1 MNIFRKRSNLP
12 FSCKSDRKK
21 EKSVV
26 SFTHEQNIICSQT
39 KMEIIAHEQTIICRQ
54 LFAGH
59 VVGSQPMKR
68 KKNLQ
73 RMIIITILLCCSLP
87 VPLSLADTLTIPLAS
102 ISNVTSTCG
111 TPRGAGGIPTC
122 NEPCQKHRKGR
133 VIFYYCT
140 FMVNFPQSKRQHR
153 SFYAHKGFIWSSGR
167 VWYWIELLVHG
178 GRHPSHREVVCL
190 PFILFDSNYWFD

>member
-12 FSCKSDRKK
+12 FSCKSDRRK
-21 EKSVV
+21 ERSMV
-26 SFTHEQNIICSQT
+26 SLTHEQNIICSQT
-39 KMEIIAHEQTIICRQ
+39 LSQTKWDNIAHEQTIICRQ

-68 KKNLQ
+68 KKNLPW
-73 RMIIITILLCCSLP
+73 MIVITILLCCSLP

-122 NEPCQKHRKGR
+122 NEPCQKHRKGK
-133 VIFYYCT
+133 VILYYCM
-140 FMVNFPQSKRQHR
+140 FMVTFTKSLN
-153 SFYAHKGFIWSSGR
+153 
-167 VWYWIELLVHG
+167 
-178 GRHPSHREVVCL
+178 
-190 PFILFDSNYWFD
+190 DN

>member
-12 FSCKSDRKK
+12 FSCKSDRRK
-21 EKSVV
+21 ERSMV
-26 SFTHEQNIICSQT
+26 SLTHEQNIICSQT
-39 KMEIIAHEQTIICRQ
+39 LSQTKWDNIAHEQTIICRQ

-68 KKNLQ
+68 KKNLP
-73 RMIIITILLCCSLP
+73 RIIVITILLCCSLP

-122 NEPCQKHRKGR
+122 NEPCQKHRKGK
-133 VIFYYCT
+133 VILYYCM
-140 FMVNFPQSKRQHR
+140 FMVTFTKSLN
-153 SFYAHKGFIWSSGR
+153 
-167 VWYWIELLVHG
+167 
-178 GRHPSHREVVCL
+178 
-190 PFILFDSNYWFD
+190 DN

>member
-12 FSCKSDRKK
+12 FSCKNDHRK
-21 EKSVV
+21 EKSMV
-26 SFTHEQNIICSQT
+26 SFMHEQNIICT
-39 KMEIIAHEQTIICRQ
+39 KLENIVHEQTMTCRQ
-54 LFAGH
+54 LLAGH
-59 VVGSQPMKR
+59 VVGSRPMKR

-73 RMIIITILLCCSLP
+73 QMIIIIILLCCSLP

-122 NEPCQKHRKGR
+122 NEPCQTHRKGR

-140 FMVNFPQSKRQHR
+140 LMVNFPQSKRQHR
-153 SFYAHKGFIWSSGR
+153 SF
-167 VWYWIELLVHG
+167 
-178 GRHPSHREVVCL
+178 
-190 PFILFDSNYWFD
+190 

>member
-12 FSCKSDRKK
+12 FSCKSDRRK
-21 EKSVV
+21 ERRMV
-26 SFTHEQNIICSQT
+26 SLTHEQNIICSQT
-39 KMEIIAHEQTIICRQ
+39 LSQTKWDNIAHEQTIICRQ

-68 KKNLQ
+68 KKNLP
-73 RMIIITILLCCSLP
+73 RMIVITILLCCSLP

-122 NEPCQKHRKGR
+122 NEPCQKQRKGK
-133 VIFYYCT
+133 VILYYCM
-140 FMVNFPQSKRQHR
+140 FMVTLTKSLN
-153 SFYAHKGFIWSSGR
+153 
-167 VWYWIELLVHG
+167 
-178 GRHPSHREVVCL
+178 
-190 PFILFDSNYWFD
+190 DN

>member
-12 FSCKSDRKK
+12 FSCKSDRRK
-21 EKSVV
+21 ERSMV
-26 SFTHEQNIICSQT
+26 SLTHEQNIICSQT
-39 KMEIIAHEQTIICRQ
+39 LSQTKWDNIAHEQTIICRQ

-68 KKNLQ
+68 KKNLP
-73 RMIIITILLCCSLP
+73 RMIVITILLCCSLP

-122 NEPCQKHRKGR
+122 NEPCQKHRKGK
-133 VIFYYCT
+133 VILYYCM
-140 FMVNFPQSKRQHR
+140 FMVTFTKSLN
-153 SFYAHKGFIWSSGR
+153 
-167 VWYWIELLVHG
+167 
-178 GRHPSHREVVCL
+178 
-190 PFILFDSNYWFD
+190 DN

>member
-12 FSCKSDRKK
+12 FSCKSDRRK
-21 EKSVV
+21 ERSMV
-26 SFTHEQNIICSQT
+26 SLTHEQNIICSQT
-39 KMEIIAHEQTIICRQ
+39 LSQTKWDNIAHEQTIICRQ

-68 KKNLQ
+68 KKNLP
-73 RMIIITILLCCSLP
+73 RMIVITILLCCSLP

-122 NEPCQKHRKGR
+122 NEPCQKHRKGK
-133 VIFYYCT
+133 VILYYCI
-140 FMVNFPQSKRQHR
+140 FMVNFTQS
-153 SFYAHKGFIWSSGR
+153 
-167 VWYWIELLVHG
+167 LN
-178 GRHPSHREVVCL
+178 
-190 PFILFDSNYWFD
+190 DN

>member
-12 FSCKSDRKK
+12 FSCKSDRRK
-21 EKSVV
+21 ERSMV
-26 SFTHEQNIICSQT
+26 SLTHEQNIICSQT
-39 KMEIIAHEQTIICRQ
+39 LSQTKWDNIAHEQTIICRQ

-68 KKNLQ
+68 KKNLP
-73 RMIIITILLCCSLP
+73 RMIVITILLCCSLP

-122 NEPCQKHRKGR
+122 NEPCQKHKKGK
-133 VIFYYCT
+133 VILYYCM
-140 FMVNFPQSKRQHR
+140 FMVTFTKSLN
-153 SFYAHKGFIWSSGR
+153 
-167 VWYWIELLVHG
+167 
-178 GRHPSHREVVCL
+178 
-190 PFILFDSNYWFD
+190 DN

>member
-12 FSCKSDRKK
+12 FSCKSDRRK
-21 EKSVV
+21 ERSTV
-26 SFTHEQNIICSQT
+26 SLTHEQNIICSQT
-39 KMEIIAHEQTIICRQ
+39 LSQTKWDNIAHEQTIICRQ

-68 KKNLQ
+68 KKNLP
-73 RMIIITILLCCSLP
+73 RMIVITILLCCSLP

-122 NEPCQKHRKGR
+122 NEPCQKHKKGK
-133 VIFYYCT
+133 VILYYCM
-140 FMVNFPQSKRQHR
+140 FMVTFTKSLN
-153 SFYAHKGFIWSSGR
+153 
-167 VWYWIELLVHG
+167 
-178 GRHPSHREVVCL
+178 
-190 PFILFDSNYWFD
+190 DN

>member
-1 MNIFRKRSNLP
+1 MNILGKRSDLP
-12 FSCKSDRKK
+12 FSRKSDRKK
-21 EKSVV
+21 EESTV
-26 SFTHEQNIICSQT
+26 SFKYVHNINIFSQT
-39 KMEIIAHEQTIICRQ
+39 QLEGIAHEQTIICRQ

-68 KKNLQ
+68 KKNLP
-73 RMIIITILLCCSLP
+73 RIIVITILLCCSLP

-133 VIFYYCT
+133 VIFYYCIFT
-140 FMVNFPQSKRQHR
+140 V
-153 SFYAHKGFIWSSGR
+153 SFTKSLNDNKDCFKYMK
-167 VWYWIELLVHG
+167 V
-178 GRHPSHREVVCL
+178 
-190 PFILFDSNYWFD
+190 

>member
-12 FSCKSDRKK
+12 FSCKSDRRK
-21 EKSVV
+21 ERSMV
-26 SFTHEQNIICSQT
+26 SLTHEQNIICSQT
-39 KMEIIAHEQTIICRQ
+39 LSQTKWDNIAHEQTIICRQ

-68 KKNLQ
+68 KKNLP
-73 RMIIITILLCCSLP
+73 RMIVITILLCCSLP

-122 NEPCQKHRKGR
+122 NQPCQKHRKGK
-133 VIFYYCT
+133 VILYYCM
-140 FMVNFPQSKRQHR
+140 FMVTFTKSLN
-153 SFYAHKGFIWSSGR
+153 
-167 VWYWIELLVHG
+167 
-178 GRHPSHREVVCL
+178 
-190 PFILFDSNYWFD
+190 DN

>member
-12 FSCKSDRKK
+12 FSCKSDRRK
-21 EKSVV
+21 ERSMV
-26 SFTHEQNIICSQT
+26 SLTHEQNIVCNQTLSQT
-39 KMEIIAHEQTIICRQ
+39 KWDNIAHEQTIICRQ

-68 KKNLQ
+68 KKNLP
-73 RMIIITILLCCSLP
+73 RMIVITILLCCSLP

-122 NEPCQKHRKGR
+122 NEPCQKHRKGK
-133 VIFYYCT
+133 VILYYCI
-140 FMVNFPQSKRQHR
+140 FMVNFTQSLNDK
-153 SFYAHKGFIWSSGR
+153 
-167 VWYWIELLVHG
+167 
-178 GRHPSHREVVCL
+178 
-190 PFILFDSNYWFD
+190 

>member
-1 MNIFRKRSNLP
+1 M
-12 FSCKSDRKK
+12 
-21 EKSVV
+21 V
-26 SFTHEQNIICSQT
+26 SFTHEQNIVCT
-39 KMEIIAHEQTIICRQ
+39 KLENIAHEQTMICRQ

-59 VVGSQPMKR
+59 LVGSQPMKR

-73 RMIIITILLCCSLP
+73 RMITIIILLCCSLP

-140 FMVNFPQSKRQHR
+140 LWRIFHNLNDNIDRFTHIKV
-153 SFYAHKGFIWSSGR
+153 SFDRLG
-167 VWYWIELLVHG
+167 
-178 GRHPSHREVVCL
+178 VC
-190 PFILFDSNYWFD
+190 STG

>member
-12 FSCKSDRKK
+12 FSCKSDRRK
-21 EKSVV
+21 ERSMV
-26 SFTHEQNIICSQT
+26 SLTHEQNIICSQT
-39 KMEIIAHEQTIICRQ
+39 LSQTKWDNIAHEQTIICKQ

-68 KKNLQ
+68 KKNLP
-73 RMIIITILLCCSLP
+73 RMIVITILLCCSLP

-122 NEPCQKHRKGR
+122 NEPCQKHRKGK
-133 VIFYYCT
+133 VILYYRM
-140 FMVNFPQSKRQHR
+140 FMVTFTKSLN
-153 SFYAHKGFIWSSGR
+153 
-167 VWYWIELLVHG
+167 
-178 GRHPSHREVVCL
+178 
-190 PFILFDSNYWFD
+190 DN

>member
-1 MNIFRKRSNLP
+1 MSRP
-12 FSCKSDRKK
+12 
-21 EKSVV
+21 
-26 SFTHEQNIICSQT
+26 
-39 KMEIIAHEQTIICRQ
+39 

-59 VVGSQPMKR
+59 VVGSRPMKR

-87 VPLSLADTLTIPLAS
+87 VPLSLADTFTIPLAS

-133 VIFYYCT
+133 VIFHYCT

-153 SFYAHKGFIWSSGR
+153 SFYAHKGFILIVVS
-167 VWYWIELLVHG
+167 VWYWIDLLVHR
-178 GRHPSHREVVCL
+178 GRPPSHREVVYL
-190 PFILFDSNYWFD
+190 PLVVFNSNYWFD

>member
-12 FSCKSDRKK
+12 FSCKSDRRK
-21 EKSVV
+21 ERSMV
-26 SFTHEQNIICSQT
+26 SLTHEQNIICSQT
-39 KMEIIAHEQTIICRQ
+39 LSQTKWDNIAHEQTIICKQ

-68 KKNLQ
+68 KKNLP
-73 RMIIITILLCCSLP
+73 RMIVITILLCCSLP

-122 NEPCQKHRKGR
+122 NEPCQKHRKGK
-133 VIFYYCT
+133 VILYYCM
-140 FMVNFPQSKRQHR
+140 FMVTFTKSLN
-153 SFYAHKGFIWSSGR
+153 
-167 VWYWIELLVHG
+167 
-178 GRHPSHREVVCL
+178 
-190 PFILFDSNYWFD
+190 DN

>member
-1 MNIFRKRSNLP
+1 MSRILFANSA
-12 FSCKSDRKK
+12 
-21 EKSVV
+21 
-26 SFTHEQNIICSQT
+26 Q
-39 KMEIIAHEQTIICRQ
+39 EQTMICRQ

-59 VVGSQPMKR
+59 VVGSRPMKR

-73 RMIIITILLCCSLP
+73 WMIITIILLCCSLP

-102 ISNVTSTCG
+102 ISNVTSTWG

-122 NEPCQKHRKGR
+122 NEPCQTQRKGR

-140 FMVNFPQSKRQHR
+140 LMVNFPQSKRQHR
-153 SFYAHKGFIWSSGR
+153 SFYAHGGFIWSSGN

-178 GRHPSHREVVCL
+178 GRHPSHR
-190 PFILFDSNYWFD
+190 DG